1 VEYRP
6 IVFEGNFGIEV
17 KGESAQNRAVRG
29 VAAYEM
35 IKQHGKTSSEFL
47 KNEEI
52 FISDSKE
59 AGVKASVA
67 EPGQVPA
74 DTRKK
79 GFLDRLKGL
88 FRWVHQ
94 IDHRVD
100 IS

>member
-1 VEYRP
+1 VECRP
-6 IVFEGNFGIEV
+6 IVLKENFGIEV

-29 VAAYEM
+29 VAAYEL
-35 IKQHGKTSSEFL
+35 IKQHGETSSEFL

-59 AGVKASVA
+59 AGVKASAA
-67 EPGQVPA
+67 EPAQVPA
-74 DTRKK
+74 DARKK
-79 GFLDRLKGL
+79 EFLDMLKGL
-88 FRWVHQ
+88 FRRGHQ

>member
-1 VEYRP
+1 MKTPLVLP
-6 IVFEGNFGIEV
+6 
-17 KGESAQNRAVRG
+17 
-29 VAAYEM
+29 YERKDEF
-35 IKQHGKTSSEFL
+35 KQKYGKNLWWNAKEKAWTW
-47 KNEEI
+47 
-52 FISDSKE
+52 E

-79 GFLDRLKGL
+79 GFLNRLKGL